1 MDLRLDGRAFV
12 ITGGSRGI
20 GCAIVATLLD
30 EGAQV
35 ATCARS
41 SEGLQRLEQQVP
53 APVASRLT
61 LDAVDVRD
69 PRAVARFVDKAAERF
84 GRLDGIVAN
93 AGAGL
98 TGRLLDATEQ
108 DWMDQLSTKILS
120 VTNLV
125 KPAIG
130 HLRRSDAGRIVI
142 MNGITAKMPEPT
154 MAVVSAA
161 RAAVANRA
169 RTLAMDLADDGVCVN
184 VINIG
189 AIATDRQQAR
199 YRESGTDL
207 PYEAWCREEA
217 VRRRIALGRFGRPD
231 EVAPFVA
238 LCLSPLASYLTGAAI
253 DLYGG

>member
-12 ITGGSRGI
+12 VTGGSRGI
-20 GCAIVATLLD
+20 GCAIVETLLD
-30 EGAQV
+30 EGACV

-41 SEGLQRLEQQVP
+41 ADGLQRLEQRLPPPTVP
-53 APVASRLT
+53 RLVT
-61 LDAVDVRD
+61 EAVDTRD
-69 PRAVARFVDKAAERF
+69 PRAVAAFVDTAAERF
-84 GRLDGIVAN
+84 GRLDGVVAN

-98 TGRLLDATEQ
+98 TGRLLDASEE
-108 DWMDQLSTKILS
+108 DWMDQLSAKVLS

-125 KPAIG
+125 KPAVG
-130 HLRRSDAGRIVI
+130 HLRGSDAGRIVI

-161 RAAVANRA
+161 RAAVANLA
-169 RTLAMDLADDGVCVN
+169 RTLATDLAGDGICVN

-189 AIATDRQQAR
+189 AIATDRQRAR
-199 YRESGTDL
+199 HAESGTDL
-207 PYEAWCREEA
+207 PYDAWCREEA
-217 VRRRIALGRFGRPD
+217 SRRRIALGRYGRPD